1 MNKVIGTVET
11 KQVSVL
17 QGDHHIITAVKIADG
32 QAAFKAGCVLYEDSG
47 AYKALG
53 ASDSE
58 HKAVA
63 VALEDLGATAKD
75 AVVNV
80 CVHGLCRTEDLC
92 YADGTAVKARTV
104 SGLRSAGIY
113 CTGTP
118 AAED

>member
-32 QAAFKAGCVLYEDSG
+32 QTAFKAGCVLYEDSG
-47 AYKALG
+47 AYKAL
-53 ASDSE
+53 AADDSE
-58 HKAVA
+58 HEPVA

-75 AVVNV
+75 AVVNI

-92 YADGTAVKARTV
+92 YADGTSVKAGTV